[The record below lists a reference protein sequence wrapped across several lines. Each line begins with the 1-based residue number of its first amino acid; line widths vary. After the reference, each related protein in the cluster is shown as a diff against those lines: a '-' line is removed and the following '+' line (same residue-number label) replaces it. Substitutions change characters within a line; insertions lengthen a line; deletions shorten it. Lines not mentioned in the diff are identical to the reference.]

1 MKQAGKTK
9 MSARVAGYYQ
19 VMQICQCSSLANSNN
34 CLPIEHTNDPF
45 LLLKKGFLMHR
56 DQRFNPK
63 AVPPF
68 ANQGGDN
75 YMHLP
80 VSSSFPGNLFP
91 AADDLLPIYGVQFQP
106 SEVCPRNFV
115 IVDQTDHHSQIMFNP
130 AIGYKFSAPNFN
142 APSSFIHESFMGKED
157 ALDIKEL
164 SSWKEDSHDIDA
176 LLSLDEEDDGD
187 DESDEDEVST
197 ARTYGSSS
205 PGSCSNYD
213 HHYNSR
219 SNVCSSVQKSFGGG
233 SSSNSSEK
241 KQLKMKRMVKAL
253 KGIVPGGEQM
263 NTVTIIDEAVKYLK
277 TLKVEAQ
284 KLGVGKLKDYYE

>member
-1 MKQAGKTK
+1 
-9 MSARVAGYYQ
+9 
-19 VMQICQCSSLANSNN
+19 
-34 CLPIEHTNDPF
+34 
-45 LLLKKGFLMHR
+45 
-56 DQRFNPK
+56 
-63 AVPPF
+63 
-68 ANQGGDN
+68 
-75 YMHLP
+75 
-80 VSSSFPGNLFP
+80 
-91 AADDLLPIYGVQFQP
+91 
-106 SEVCPRNFV
+106 
-115 IVDQTDHHSQIMFNP
+115 MFNP
-130 AIGYKFSAPNFN
+130 AIGHKFSAPNFN

-157 ALDIKEL
+157 ALDIEKEL

-187 DESDEDEVST
+187 YESDEDEVST

-205 PGSCSNYD
+205 PDSCSNYD
-213 HHYNSR
+213 HHNNSS

>member
-1 MKQAGKTK
+1 
-9 MSARVAGYYQ
+9 
-19 VMQICQCSSLANSNN
+19 
-34 CLPIEHTNDPF
+34 
-45 LLLKKGFLMHR
+45 MHR
-56 DQRFNPK
+56 DHRFNPK

-80 VSSSFPGNLFP
+80 VSSSFP
-91 AADDLLPIYGVQFQP
+91 DDLLPIYGVQFQP

-157 ALDIKEL
+157 ALDIKKEL

-219 SNVCSSVQKSFGGG
+219 SNVCSSG